1 MDRFK
6 KEIAVGENTMLFEFT
21 HMSNVNGEKFF
32 ITGKDSA
39 DKPFS
44 FSLRQKDHNQWKL
57 QPGAS
62 RWLYEIETDLSDAIV
77 NSRLK

>member
-1 MDRFK
+1 MNRFN
-6 KEIAVGENTMLFEFT
+6 KEIAVGDNTLLFEFT

-32 ITGKDSA
+32 ITGKDAA

-44 FSLRQKDHNQWKL
+44 FSLRQKDQQWKL

-62 RWLYEIETDLSDAIV
+62 RWLYEIESDLSDAIV
-77 NSRLK
+77 DTRLK